1 MKAMLRRVGVGLLC
15 VLMIA
20 QGADMVLRSG
30 RYIKG
35 QREQHRESNSKA
47 RAMQAIL
54 WLGADQ
60 FGAPATG
67 IGLGSAAMVGLVFVF
82 KGGRKPTREDE
93 KQRR

>member
-1 MKAMLRRVGVGLLC
+1 MKALLRRMALGLVC

-20 QGADMVLRSG
+20 QGADMVLRPE
-30 RYIKG
+30 RYAKG
-35 QREQHRESNSKA
+35 QREQHRETNSKA
-47 RAMQAIL
+47 QAMQAIL

-82 KGGRKPTREDE
+82 KGRKAPREDE
-93 KQRR
+93 RQRR